1 VNTEIRVRRLR
12 FGYGGL
18 MVAGILSLSSGI
30 SCQPTR
36 EATASSN
43 SPSSPAGQAAGA
55 VTISVDAN
63 ADTRPI
69 SPLIYGV
76 NFASPEQLRLLN
88 SPINRNGGNATTRY
102 NWKQNAHSTGSDWF
116 FMSVADK
123 GTAPS
128 AAVDTWI
135 RDNQSA
141 RAASMVT
148 IPLIGWVAKVGPN
161 RESLGSFSVK
171 KYGPQ
176 QKTEQWHTD
185 YGNGTRPDGK
195 PVTGNDPTDANIKV
209 PVAYQKGWIAHLRKT
224 FGPAG
229 KGGVA
234 YYLLDNEPGLWQETH
249 RDVHPNGFKAADL
262 FARSREAA
270 AMVKAIDPTARIAG
284 PEEWGWPSY
293 RLSGYDFHWQKENGW
308 DKTPPE
314 KQANGGQD
322 FVAWYLKQF
331 AAEEKRRGKRLLD
344 VFTLHY
350 YPQADK
356 VSSPDVSEATQKLRV
371 RSTRSLWD
379 PSYKDESWINENV
392 RLIPR
397 MKEWVQTCYP
407 GTKIGI
413 TEYSWG
419 AEEHIT
425 GALAQADV
433 LGIFGREGVD
443 LATRWV
449 CPKTDSLTF
458 RAMQMFRNYDGRG
471 GAFGDTSVRSMVP
484 DPDTVS
490 AFASRDSKTGALKVM
505 LLNKQSGAEAP
516 VTLALKNVRPHGPV
530 QVYQLTAANKI
541 ERLPDLT
548 ASGTSVALKLP
559 AYSITLLVV
568 E

>member
-1 VNTEIRVRRLR
+1 VTLC
-12 FGYGGL
+12 L
-18 MVAGILSLSSGI
+18 ASSI
-30 SCQPTR
+30 SCQTAGR
-36 EATASSN
+36 ATADSNRPQQSS
-43 SPSSPAGQAAGA
+43 SSAAL
-55 VTISVDAN
+55 VISVDAN
-63 ADTRPI
+63 ADRHPI
-69 SPLIYGV
+69 SPLVYGV

-88 SPINRNGGNATTRY
+88 APINRSGGNATTRY
-102 NWKQNAHSTGSDWF
+102 NWKQNAHSAGSDWF

-123 GTAPS
+123 GTAPGAS
-128 AAVDTWI
+128 VDDWI
-135 RDNQSA
+135 KGNRTVGAQ
-141 RAASMVT
+141 SMVT

-176 QKTEQWHTD
+176 QKTEQWHPD
-185 YGNGTRPDGK
+185 LGNGTKPDGK
-195 PVTGNDPTDANIKV
+195 PLTGNDPTDANIKV
-209 PVAYQKGWIAHLRKT
+209 PVAFQKGWVEHLTKT
-224 FGPAG
+224 FGPTG

-234 YYLLDNEPGLWQETH
+234 YYLLDNEPGLWHETH
-249 RDVHPNGFKAADL
+249 RDVFPTGFKATDL
-262 FARSREAA
+262 FARSRDAA
-270 AMVKAIDPTARIAG
+270 AMIKAIDPTARIAG

-293 RLSGYDFHWQKENGW
+293 RLSGYDFQWQKENGW
-308 DKTPPE
+308 DKMPPE
-314 KQANGGQD
+314 KQANGGMD

-331 AAEEKRRGKRLLD
+331 AAEEKRTGKRLLD

-350 YPQADK
+350 YPQGDK
-356 VSSPDVSEATQKLRV
+356 VSSPDTSEATQKLRV

-397 MKEWVQTCYP
+397 MKEWVSTYYP

-449 CPKTDSLTF
+449 CPKTDSLAF
-458 RAMQMFRNYDGRG
+458 RAIQMFRNYDGKG
-471 GAFGDTSVRSMVP
+471 GSFGDTSVQCTVP
-484 DPDTVS
+484 NPDTVS
-490 AFASRDSKTGALKVM
+490 AFASRDSKTNAVKVM
-505 LLNKQSGAEAP
+505 LLNKQSGTEAP
-516 VTLALKNVRPHGPV
+516 VTLALKNVAARGKV
-530 QVYQLTAANKI
+530 QVYQLTATNKI

-548 ASGTSVALKLP
+548 ASGTSISLKLP